1 MIFSIAMRFL
11 DGKTRRALGGG
22 RFAPRVSWTK
32 CAFRYA
38 LHPRPGQP
46 RVRPTRR
53 PLSPSPQRHRKS
65 RFAGASFAASS
76 VAQSIVRSIR
86 ALAMPRRWSEGA
98 VGGCG
103 RAKQK
108 QISVYSGG
116 ACCRQGQTLVC
127 TPDDTHHAACIASRK
142 INRHVSPRP

>member
-1 MIFSIAMRFL
+1 MIFPIAMRFR
-11 DGKTRRALGGG
+11 DGKAMKKRTGWPFRVEH
-22 RFAPRVSWTK
+22 FRVS

-86 ALAMPRRWSEGA
+86 ALAMPRRWSKGA

-103 RAKQK
+103 RAKQE

-142 INRHVSPRP
+142 K

>member
-1 MIFSIAMRFL
+1 MIFPIAMRFR
-11 DGKTRRALGGG
+11 DGKTRRARGGG

-65 RFAGASFAASS
+65 RFADASFAASS
-76 VAQSIVRSIR
+76 VAQSIVRSIG
-86 ALAMPRRWSEGA
+86 ALDKPRRWSEGV

-103 RAKQK
+103 ATKR
-108 QISVYSGG
+108 SES
-116 ACCRQGQTLVC
+116 VC
-127 TPDDTHHAACIASRK
+127 TVVAHVVVKGKHWFARPTTRTTRRASHREK
-142 INRHVSPRP
+142 